1 MIHYY
6 TGPVLDDAPELEP
19 DVIIE
24 PEEDIIEPVEVVYE
38 PILDYQPLPEPI
50 RAVEPTYYNETSTV
64 ELAAVTNEASEE
76 PITHDSSSA
85 YVYGALAMGVTAA
98 AVYLYKRRQSAKSST
113 EEEEYMR

>member
-6 TGPVLDDAPELEP
+6 NEPILDDAPELEP

-50 RAVEPTYYNETSTV
+50 VAVEPTYYNETSTV

-76 PITHDSSSA
+76 PITHDSS
-85 YVYGALAMGVTAA
+85 
-98 AVYLYKRRQSAKSST
+98 
-113 EEEEYMR
+113 